1 MTWHP
6 WNSTNWLLLFQSH
19 APINL
24 HGAPFGS
31 GWSGHLKPLEKG
43 FIPRNGKAGLP
54 LHPKHF
60 KAYIFAL
67 LGTRNTFVMFWGCP
81 IGLHTTLVGNA
92 MVRILRGAPPP
103 WASRNWTWKSQHGK
117 NIPMQ
122 TCWLSHGQITWCSN
136 SPMWAPKMFV
146 EIPCTFIFCKGIY
159 SHVIDGVLHYA
170 CWWEGPGKV
179 CKERPWK
186 RLALIFEEGQ
196 LEYKAQGLNNR
207 LTNLKLSMLTDA
219 QKPWV
224 SKACLDIKAGEAKHL
239 LPALVPVLEKIF
251 GDTRKEEEQKMI
263 SAAKS
268 LEKLVA
274 LWDAASTFLT
284 SSEVEKAM
292 NLGKEFL
299 LAYKWLH
306 AWSLEKGR
314 NSFSTVNKFHTFI
327 HMWMGC
333 KFTNPKK
340 QWCFKGE
347 DYVGHISKMAHS
359 ISFGV
364 SSTRISNKL
373 CPKYRV
379 LQHFIICRDM
389 EQLPWKDEADD

>member
-1 MTWHP
+1 MTPGESP
-6 WNSTNWLLLFQSH
+6 WKR
-19 APINL
+19 AP
-24 HGAPFGS
+24 S
-31 GWSGHLKPLEKG
+31 CLEKQV
-43 FIPRNGKAGLP
+43 F
-54 LHPKHF
+54 HF
-60 KAYIFAL
+60 TPSISAL
-67 LGTRNTFVMFWGCP
+67 LGDQEYFCNVLGLPHWSSHYPCWECNGENFAGCTP
-81 IGLHTTLVGNA
+81 TLSIKELDFEKSTWEEYSHADLLAEPWSDHLVFQLPYVSAKN
-92 MVRILRGAPPP
+92 VRGDPMHIL
-103 WASRNWTWKSQHGK
+103 
-117 NIPMQ
+117 
-122 TCWLSHGQITWCSN
+122 
-136 SPMWAPKMFV
+136 
-146 EIPCTFIFCKGIY
+146 FCKGIY
-159 SHVIDGVLHYA
+159 SHVIGGILHYA

-186 RLALIFEEGQ
+186 RLALIFEEVQ

-207 LTNLKLSMLTDA
+207 LTNLKLSMLTDP

-239 LPALVPVLEKIF
+239 LPALLPVLEKIF

-314 NSFSTVNKFHTFI
+314 NSFSIVNKFHTFI

-333 KFTNPKK
+333 KFMNPKK

-364 SSTRISNKL
+364 SSTRISNKI